1 MFFSL
6 ACYCFLDLHIVSLI
20 RYQFYIYQRRG
31 LMFDVSDL
39 IFRHMNDIICLRS
52 NLSLIQFSRYEF
64 VSWFTA
70 GRSKRPFVDQYEID
84 RVEMVRFELMTPCL
98 QGRCSPNWATPPHS
112 IAAEV
117 FSPLVDEKRMGLSG
131 LEPPTSRLSGV
142 RSNLLSYKPIR
153 LVSC

>member
-1 MFFSL
+1 MSFMFFSL

-64 VSWFTA
+64 VS
-70 GRSKRPFVDQYEID
+70 
-84 RVEMVRFELMTPCL
+84 
-98 QGRCSPNWATPPHS
+98 
-112 IAAEV
+112 
-117 FSPLVDEKRMGLSG
+117 
-131 LEPPTSRLSGV
+131 
-142 RSNLLSYKPIR
+142 
-153 LVSC
+153 